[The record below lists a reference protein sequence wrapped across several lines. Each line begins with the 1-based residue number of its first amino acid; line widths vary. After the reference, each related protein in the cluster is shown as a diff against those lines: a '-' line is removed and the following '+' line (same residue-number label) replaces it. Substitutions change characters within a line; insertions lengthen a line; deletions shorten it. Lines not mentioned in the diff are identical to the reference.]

1 MSLGDYLTSI
11 WRNWLVIVVLA
22 MIGGGAAYVY
32 SSSLPDT
39 YRSTAAALV
48 TSDRGATAADLVQ
61 GSNYIGNLVG
71 TYVLLAESE
80 VVLKPVIDELK
91 LETTPEQLAG
101 TIAAS
106 SPLDSFII
114 EIAVTSRSPSLAR
127 DIAAETVRSLTNVVE
142 NQVSPTTEEGTP
154 TVRLTTI
161 RSAFEPRYPIAPN
174 TRMDTL
180 LGIAVGLLLGVAFAV
195 IRTLL
200 WHTVRSS
207 SDISRIT
214 TAPIVGEIVNTR
226 KDQTLPGSILKDHM
240 GIEAESI
247 RSFAANLSF
256 LTMGD
261 ELRSFVVTSAAPQE
275 SKSSVASS
283 LALILAES
291 GKRVLLVDA
300 DLRHPSLGG
309 LTQLESAVGLTNVLM
324 GEVPLSV
331 AAQRWGFDHL
341 HVLTAG
347 SIPPNPS
354 QLLAS
359 KLMRSFVTDAKDEY
373 DIVIVDSAPLLSV
386 TDAKWLANMTD
397 GALLVT
403 RYKRTSSRSLRKV
416 VESMEASSVNV
427 LGVVLTRLPRRVR
440 SRYGDSHY
448 GGLPV
453 LPLVG
458 ADSLSAD
465 DDSPADAQLNVPAGT
480 QADASADADVMAE
493 EAESTDHSDTAT
505 SRR

>member
-22 MIGGGAAYVY
+22 LVGGGVAYAY

-39 YRSTAAALV
+39 YRSTTAALV
-48 TSDRGATAADLVQ
+48 TSDRGTTTADLVQ

-80 VVLKPVIDELK
+80 VVLQPVIDQLG

-101 TIAAS
+101 TISAS
-106 SPLDSFII
+106 TPLDSLII
-114 EIAVTSRSPSLAR
+114 EIAVTSRSPALAR
-127 DIAAETVRSLTNVVE
+127 DIAAATVRSLTNVVE
-142 NQVSPTTEEGTP
+142 NQVSPTTDDGTP

-161 RSAFEPRYPIAPN
+161 RSAVEPRFPVAPN
-174 TRMDTL
+174 TRLDTL
-180 LGIAVGLLLGVAFAV
+180 LGVAVGLLIGVAFAV
-195 IRTLL
+195 IRTLV
-200 WHTVRSS
+200 WHTVRSA

-214 TAPIVGEIVNTR
+214 TAPVVGEIVTTR
-226 KDQTLPGSILKDHM
+226 KDQTLPGAILQDHM
-240 GIEAESI
+240 GIEAESV

-256 LTMGD
+256 LSMGD
-261 ELRSFVVTSAAPQE
+261 ELSSFVVTSAAPQE

-309 LTQLESAVGLTNVLM
+309 LTQLESAIGLTNVLM
-324 GEVPLSV
+324 GEVPLEV
-331 AAQRWGFDHL
+331 AAQRWGFENL

-359 KLMRSFVTDAKDEY
+359 KLMRAFIADATEEY
-373 DIVIVDSAPLLSV
+373 DMVIVDSAPLLSV

-416 VESMEASSVNV
+416 VESMEASSVTV

-440 SRYGDSHY
+440 TRYGDSHY
-448 GGLPV
+448 G
-453 LPLVG
+453 
-458 ADSLSAD
+458 D
-465 DDSPADAQLNVPAGT
+465 VPAAPIDGEG
-480 QADASADADVMAE
+480 ASA
-493 EAESTDHSDTAT
+493 EAEDRSSKAKPREGAGA
-505 SRR
+505 SR

>member
-1 MSLGDYLTSI
+1 MSLGDYLASI

-22 MIGGGAAYVY
+22 LLGGGAAYVY

-39 YRSTAAALV
+39 YRSTTATLV
-48 TSDRGATAADLVQ
+48 TSDRGTTASDLVQ

-80 VVLKPVIDELK
+80 VVLQPVIDELG
-91 LETTPEQLAG
+91 LDTTPEQLAG
-101 TIAAS
+101 TISAS
-106 SPLDSFII
+106 SPLDSLII
-114 EIAVTSRSPSLAR
+114 EIAVTSKSPTLAR
-127 DIAAETVRSLTNVVE
+127 DIADATVRSLTNVVE
-142 NQVSPTTEEGTP
+142 NQVSPTTDDGTS

-161 RSAFEPRYPIAPN
+161 RSATEPRYPVAPN
-174 TRMDTL
+174 TRLDTL
-180 LGIAVGLLLGVAFAV
+180 MGVAVGLLLGVAFAI

-207 SDISRIT
+207 ADIARIT
-214 TAPIVGEIVNTR
+214 TAPIVGEIVTTR
-226 KDQTLPGSILKDHM
+226 KDQTLPGSILRDHM
-240 GIEAESI
+240 GIEAESM

-261 ELRSFVVTSAAPQE
+261 ELRSLVVTSAAPQE

-300 DLRHPSLGG
+300 DLRHPSLGE
-309 LTQLESAVGLTNVLM
+309 LTQLDSTIGLTNVLM
-324 GEVPLSV
+324 GEVPLDV
-331 AAQRWGFDHL
+331 AAQRWGFDNL

-359 KLMRSFVTDAKDEY
+359 KLMRTFIADARHEY

-448 GGLPV
+448 GDLPV
-453 LPLVG
+453 SPLI
-458 ADSLSAD
+458 
-465 DDSPADAQLNVPAGT
+465 DAR
-480 QADASADADVMAE
+480 ASE
-493 EAESTDHSDTAT
+493 SDTAHDADAEEHADHEGTDEPST
-505 SRR
+505 SSKPSAKAAR

>member
-11 WRNWLVIVVLA
+11 WRNWLVILVLA
-22 MIGGGAAYVY
+22 AVGGVAAYLY

-39 YRSTAAALV
+39 YRSTTAALV
-48 TSDRGATAADLVQ
+48 TSDRGTTASDLVQ

-80 VVLKPVIDELK
+80 VVLQPVIDELG
-91 LETTPEQLAG
+91 LDTTAEQLAS
-101 TIAAS
+101 TISAS
-106 SPLDSFII
+106 SPLDSLII
-114 EIAVTSRSPSLAR
+114 ELAVSSRSPALAR
-127 DIAAETVRSLTNVVE
+127 DIADATIRSLTNVVE
-142 NQVSPTTEEGTP
+142 NQVSPTTDDGTP

-161 RSAFEPRYPIAPN
+161 RSATEPRFPIAPN

-180 LGIAVGLLLGVAFAV
+180 FGVAAGLLLGIAFAV
-195 IRTLL
+195 IRTLV

-207 SDISRIT
+207 SDIARIT
-214 TAPIVGEIVNTR
+214 TVPIVGEIVTTR

-240 GIEAESI
+240 GIEAESM

-275 SKSSVASS
+275 SKSSIASS

-309 LTQLESAVGLTNVLM
+309 LTQLESSIGLTNVLM
-324 GEVPLSV
+324 GEVPLDV
-331 AAQRWGFDHL
+331 AVQRWGFDNL
-341 HVLTAG
+341 HALTAG

-359 KLMRSFVTDAKDEY
+359 KLMRSFISDATGEY

-448 GGLPV
+448 GDLPV
-453 LPLVG
+453 TPLIEPGTSG
-458 ADSLSAD
+458 ADAAD
-465 DDSPADAQLNVPAGT
+465 TAKASTKEAE
-480 QADASADADVMAE
+480 DASP
-493 EAESTDHSDTAT
+493 EASSETSST
-505 SRR
+505 R

>member
-11 WRNWLVIVVLA
+11 WRSWLVIFVLA
-22 MIGGGAAYVY
+22 AVGGGAAYLY

-39 YRSTAAALV
+39 YRSTTAALV
-48 TSDRGATAADLVQ
+48 TSDRGSTAADLVQ
-61 GSNYIGNLVG
+61 GTNYIGNLVA

-80 VVLKPVIDELK
+80 VVLQPVIDQLELD
-91 LETTPEQLAG
+91 TTAEQLAG
-101 TIAAS
+101 TISAS
-106 SPLDSFII
+106 TPLDSLVI
-114 EIAVTSRSPSLAR
+114 EISVSSQSPALAR
-127 DIAAETVRSLTNVVE
+127 DIAAATVRSLTNVVE
-142 NQVSPTTEEGTP
+142 NEVSPTTDDGTP

-161 RSAFEPRYPIAPN
+161 RSATEPRFPVAPN
-174 TRMDTL
+174 TRLDTL
-180 LGIAVGLLLGVAFAV
+180 MGIAAGLLLGVGFAV
-195 IRTLL
+195 IRTLI
-200 WHTVRSS
+200 WHTIRSS

-214 TAPIVGEIVNTR
+214 TAPIVGEIVTTR
-226 KDQTLPGSILKDHM
+226 KDQTLPGSILKDHL
-240 GIEAESI
+240 GIEAESV

-256 LTMGD
+256 LTMGG
-261 ELRSFVVTSAAPQE
+261 ELRSFVVTSASPQE

-300 DLRHPSLGG
+300 DLRHPSLDE
-309 LTQLESAVGLTNVLM
+309 LTQLEASLGLTNVLM
-324 GEVPLSV
+324 GEVPLEV
-331 AAQRWGFDHL
+331 AVQRWGFDNL
-341 HVLTAG
+341 HALTVGA
-347 SIPPNPS
+347 IPPNPS

-359 KLMRSFVTDAKDEY
+359 KLMRDFITDAQQEY

-427 LGVVLTRLPRRVR
+427 LGIVLTRLPRRVR

-448 GGLPV
+448 GDVPATSFATSAAE
-453 LPLVG
+453 
-458 ADSLSAD
+458 ADAVHAD
-465 DDSPADAQLNVPAGT
+465 DEAKVVGD
-480 QADASADADVMAE
+480 DV
-493 EAESTDHSDTAT
+493 DDGVGV
-505 SRR
+505 SRSR